1 MKKYDWFAARLFQPE
16 LSTID
21 FYNSGVTPENTDIKS
36 KDYYKGL
43 PDVVNAFTENG
54 TFNEQKFE
62 SFYNNALL
70 TYNQY
75 STDEYGKLVLSEYE
89 YDPAEWRTPIGSNIK
104 DTSTYFQLGNKN
116 IRKDAYGIESLGIMT
131 GQNLSTREMAQM
143 NNVRDSEGNVLDWTP
158 NDKGGL
164 FKSLTRPTLALAT
177 YKEDGVEIIDGKEVK
192 HKKGDIILD
201 DNGMPFYRELAEGEE
216 SYGQD
221 LLHISDTLTDDLS
234 KWNKYDFFDSDG
246 IEKTVG
252 GTLMKTAATIAPF
265 IIPGGKYVKA
275 AKWILAGTQASLEM
289 AKVLP
294 VLGKAVHG
302 AFGGDEK
309 DSQFFDSMTQWENY
323 MSRFEAS
330 MSDKTRQNQWS
341 FETFGNLVGDITG
354 QLFQQRAVS
363 AVPTLLK
370 KAGFLDET
378 MDNVKLGQEMALGY
392 MAMTSARDTYGSFM
406 EAGADRQT
414 AGIAAIAS
422 MLALNTL
429 MRQDYFRKTLFK
441 GSFFDEDNIDDVVNG
456 VARQLRID
464 DMVEGTAKE
473 KLLKLQKKFTS
484 GFTKAFSDYKGA
496 MLREGLEEVMEETVF
511 DFSKGITEGLK
522 ALGVPVSETTLD
534 FKWDPKEMFSR
545 YAMSFIGGAIG
556 GGIFNAANDFQLRG
570 QSDIIKAMDDSD
582 LAKMTYLIAEGRTQE
597 VRDYITKLY
606 KKGLLGDSNLSASK
620 SQIVTDIDGKGNLV
634 YETEGESQN
643 DLIYRQMMR
652 HVDYLDNIISQ
663 EGLKHPEEVML
674 TMAAMGVDPKAFDG
688 KLITAKLLNLTMVR
702 GGFLSDVN
710 KLTTDIVKYRAD
722 LDSLMEPYRAKA
734 DSDKDKDGWKNDENI
749 KRVQEK
755 LKGLRE
761 KRDLMLSGE
770 LNGYYAERGMF
781 ALDNGTHQNF
791 INFSK
796 ERFAEVMKGKRYSDL
811 SDQEK
816 KDLDLDYEDYKNTT
830 LKRNVFRAYDVYR
843 KLSELYAPAL
853 QQIGDSLESFNE
865 DDIHGSETNITLY
878 DGLIKE
884 YNGKIDRYNELK
896 SKEVRT
902 SEEHDEFLNLTNE
915 LVELKNKMGMI
926 ESRPAELLRGRV
938 EGELHVSEMLDPKRV
953 TFEDIT
959 AVQNYIKF
967 LYSQMVSKK
976 TFVRSEDEMQEYY
989 NAIKK
994 LQNLSVQDRF
1004 ASFFDDAAS
1013 VGTTPFGDFEDGGDS
1028 FAVEIDGKSENL
1040 LEFASDGNFNERQK
1054 ELINKIK
1061 DLEQTFGDE
1070 HTKRKIDEI
1079 LKFIQKYANVS
1090 PELAQMLLDS
1100 VMSIRINDAT
1110 GNSQIVSLFGFRN
1123 EIETLRE
1130 QLVFSP
1136 LLDLLKAF
1144 QSEFGGN
1151 LTIADLLNGQLHKL
1165 ASTPYMDEYIIGN
1178 AKIKDELKHTLQL
1191 LNAIRAI
1198 VNGAH
1203 SGLNERGNKLR
1214 KGDEPQLAVLGEKA
1228 GKMLMNDIVTMQ
1240 QKIQILLQLD
1250 ENNSAQKL
1258 RVHKESEIKMKPMF
1272 VKYLIDSKDGF
1283 KDQFDIDI
1291 QALWEESD
1299 TEDVGY
1305 THISDANWS
1314 TFEATRVLFESKL
1327 YDAIKAKGYTDVAK
1341 RVAAMFG
1348 DNLYKMES
1356 TRISTN
1362 TETLTAYDVAEY
1374 LLDISTIRCSDFTSR
1389 YKEILERRKNANP
1402 KLAPVV
1408 GQELAIRRKVCLSSN
1423 PNLYN
1428 DFLSELEK
1436 QAQNDEDDY
1445 VKNKRKL
1452 ENTSVT
1458 LGGAGTGKTVA
1469 IGGIAADI
1477 ISFDDDIEFVFAA
1490 SNDEQATKL
1499 KSSVGHEGAV
1509 FITNDPTPEDKH
1521 KNIFKEYVNGTLPE
1535 PYYDDV
1541 KQRVEFN
1548 PIILNPTKTLF
1559 DPSKSRKI
1567 IVIDEA
1573 TLLNVVKWQA
1583 LVNMAKREGAII
1595 WALGDLKQ
1603 NQAVTPM
1610 KTKKP
1615 DGSLVDEKLVLSN
1628 GIEDFFIIKSPSL
1641 TTSLRSGN
1649 EAKFHNATELDTLL
1663 TKVTERAQSEN
1674 AHSEADYDR
1683 ITKQEN
1689 SEPITLYYYDE
1700 GDIFVGE
1707 KMLSSSDGITATMN
1721 RLVQKIVAEEPDA
1734 KKRKARIAYISDKD
1748 SVVIPTDTNPDT
1760 QGIVVHVRADKV
1772 QGGEYD
1778 YVIIDKKWSGS
1789 RYSAARD
1796 FYTLTQRSS
1805 KGTVFV
1811 DNGISSLL
1819 NFESVSDASFTS
1831 NSKPSDQQIQQFIDW
1846 KMNGLSSVSIT
1857 GSIAPYFK
1865 PTVVRGTPP
1874 PPPPPPPSSSG
1885 STSGSSPMPS
1895 SSSTSSG
1902 STSSTSSG
1910 STVTSP
1916 SVTTPT
1922 TPPPPPAPTVGGGI
1936 GPFFDPE
1943 PYEFTDE
1950 GEPVFVDYDD
1960 YFVENPI
1967 EEPPYEPTPLEEPTP
1982 NDFPVDSW
1990 EDEDE
1995 ESSGIYTDEDAYI
2008 QRFGRWDL
2016 EKRILAENALGIKM
2030 DDEKSLNISEDD
2042 YKILME
2048 NIPGLIK
2055 YVPRDSWQTEI
2066 QSLFMQTSFY
2076 MDNFD
2081 IEIRIKDFE
2090 GKGNVFCVLKNN
2102 GTKEI
2107 ITFPI
2112 TVIESGKNGIY
2123 TGDFYLEH
2131 KAWFETGEWITLDQ
2145 LKQKY
2150 PTLRIAEDWGCISMS
2165 PLEIEDYIAT
2175 HALEFR
2181 DSLEEGTG
2189 FLQYWFDMNNGKGM
2203 LLVSDNGYV
2212 MARSN
2217 DIWNYGTAHGWKW
2230 MYSFADVMTHVGM
2243 ERPLSAN
2250 DFLKFLDCRHYRMK
2264 HSKGDPKLKENLSFE
2279 QAALATDETFLE
2291 ADFSNKDNAKAFH
2304 NQMKNRRFQ
2313 ILNMQTTRKLFDTI
2327 LYSMNDSSNLMK
2339 WCFNGIKD
2347 TLKLKNIFR
2356 FISVE
2361 NEMYY
2366 DLYYDGTNYILE
2378 SIDKDGNGT
2387 KSTWEDF
2394 SQQSLYRFITEND
2407 TLFIDIR
2414 KQGYYEIPI
2423 NEMLYGLFK
2432 NVINQ
2437 QNGANLLDSFLLNTK
2452 QFQHGLFPNLA
2463 GGKLYSGDTG
2473 SSTYRR
2479 VVHKKNGVL
2488 TNGWMT
2494 DASTWHPSV
2503 YTLDPDKFESGDLSE
2518 ARMERDEEL
2527 QYDEDL
2533 EQIKTVLNGIVD
2545 LDSVSGIR
2553 NRSSIEE
2560 IISEVNDKLG
2570 KTLQYPVPT
2579 LVVVNDE
2586 FVIVKNTDINVWLQH
2601 VAKQFGIDPNGVKKE
2616 FSFMKTCKSVI
2627 FSVNSH
2633 DYYRVCQNSE
2643 GKWEMFSF
2651 NSFPEFQIAY
2661 NNSSDNTNAMTY
2673 LRESVSSMDSTIDIN
2688 LLMDELSPE
2697 LLLDI
2702 NNYLLKRLE
2711 NNEC

>member
-1 MKKYDWFAARLFQPE
+1 MKKHDWFAAILFQPNM
-16 LSTID
+16 SADD
-21 FYNSGVTPENTDIKS
+21 FFNVGITPDNTDIKT
-36 KDYYKGL
+36 KDYYKSI
-43 PDVVNAFTENG
+43 PKVIDAFTENG
-54 TFNEQKFE
+54 TFNNEKFE
-62 SFYNNALL
+62 NFYNNALL
-70 TYNQY
+70 TYNVY
-75 STDEYGKLVLSEYE
+75 SSDEYKKHVLKEYE
-89 YDPAEWRTPIGSNIK
+89 YDPAEWRTPIGSSVKN
-104 DTSTYFQLGNKN
+104 TNAYFQLGKKN
-116 IRKDAYGIESLGIMT
+116 LAQTAYGIENIGIVT
-131 GQNLSTREMAQM
+131 DQNLSTRELAQR
-143 NNVRDSEGNVLDWTP
+143 NKVRDANGNVLDWTP

-164 FKSLTRPTLALAT
+164 FKSLTRPTLVLAT
-177 YKEDGVEIIDGKEVK
+177 YKQDFVEVVNGKEIK
-192 HKKGDIILD
+192 HEKGDVILD
-201 DNGMPFYRELAEGEE
+201 ENGMPFYREVADGEE
-216 SYGQD
+216 IYGQD
-221 LLHISDTLTDDLS
+221 VLHISDTLTDDLS
-234 KWNKYDFFDSDG
+234 SWNKYDFFDSDG
-246 IEKTVG
+246 VEKSIG
-252 GTLMKTAATIAPF
+252 GTIMKTAASIVPYL
-265 IIPGGKYVKA
+265 IPGGKYIKA
-275 AKWILAGTQASLEM
+275 AKWALAGTQASVEL
-289 AKVLP
+289 AKALP
-294 VLGKAVHG
+294 VLGKAIHG

-309 DSQFFDSMTQWENY
+309 DSSFFNSMTQWENY
-323 MSRFEAS
+323 MARFES
-330 MSDKTRQNQWS
+330 SVSDKTRRDPWTV
-341 FETFGNLVGDITG
+341 ETFGNLIGDITG

-363 AVPTLLK
+363 AVPSLLK
-370 KAGFLDET
+370 KAGFLNGT

-392 MAMTSARDTYGSFM
+392 MALTSARDSYSSFI
-406 EAGADRQT
+406 EAGVDRQT

-441 GSFFDEDNIDDVVNG
+441 GSFFDEDSIDDVIKG
-456 VARQLRID
+456 VSQSIKID
-464 DMVEGTAKE
+464 DMVEGAAKE
-473 KLLKLQKKFTS
+473 KLLKMQKRFTS
-484 GFTKAFSDYKGA
+484 NFAKVFTDYKGA
-496 MLREGLEEVMEETVF
+496 MFREGLEEVMEESVF
-511 DFSKGITEGLK
+511 DLSKGITEGLN
-522 ALGVPVSETTLD
+522 ALGIPVSNGEFD
-534 FKWDPKEMFSR
+534 FEWDMGEMLAR
-545 YAMSFIGGAIG
+545 YSMSFIGGAIG
-556 GGIFNAANDFQLRG
+556 GGIFNAAHDFQLRG
-570 QSDIIKAMDDSD
+570 QSDIIKALDDTD
-582 LAKMTYLIAEGRTQE
+582 LARLTYLIAEGRTQE
-597 VRDYITKLY
+597 IRNHVTKLY
-606 KKGLLGDSNLSASK
+606 KKGLLGDNNLSGSK
-620 SQIVTDIDGKGNLV
+620 SQIVTDIDGNGEFV
-634 YETEGESQN
+634 FETGGESQN
-643 DLIYRQMMR
+643 DLVYKQIMR
-652 HVDYLDNIISQ
+652 HVDYLDTIISQ
-663 EGLKHPEEVML
+663 EGLKLPEDTVIQMI
-674 TMAAMGVDPKAFDG
+674 TMGIDPKTFDE
-688 KLITAKLLNLTMVR
+688 KLFTAKLLNLSLVR
-702 GGFLSDVN
+702 GGFLSDIE
-710 KLTTDIVKYRAD
+710 KLRLDIVKYRSE
-722 LDSLMEPYRAKA
+722 LDSLMAPYKAKT
-734 DSDKDKDGWKNDENI
+734 DSDKDKDGWKDDEKI
-749 KRVQEK
+749 KNVLEK
-755 LKGLRE
+755 LKELR
-761 KRDLMLSGE
+761 KHRDLILSGE
-770 LNGYYAERGMF
+770 LNSYYAERGMF
-781 ALDNGTHQNF
+781 ALDSGTHQNF

-811 SDQEK
+811 SEKEK
-816 KDLDLDYEDYKNTT
+816 KELDLDYEDYKNTA

-843 KLSELYAPAL
+843 KLSELYAPTL
-853 QQIGDSLESFNE
+853 QQIGNSLKSFNE
-865 DDIHGSETNITLY
+865 DDIHGSESNITLY
-878 DGLIKE
+878 DSLIKE
-884 YNGKIDRYNELK
+884 YNGKIYRYNELN

-902 SEEHDEFLNLTNE
+902 SEEHDEFLNLANE

-926 ESRPAELLRGRV
+926 ESRPAELLRGKV
-938 EGELHVSEMLDPKRV
+938 EGELHISEMLDPKRAA
-953 TFEDIT
+953 FEDVT

-1004 ASFFDDAAS
+1004 ASFFDDVAS

-1028 FAVEIDGKSENL
+1028 FAIEVDGKIENL

-1061 DLEQTFGDE
+1061 DLEKTFGDE

-1100 VMSIRINDAT
+1100 VTSIRINDAT

-1144 QSEFGGN
+1144 QSEFGGD

-1178 AKIKDELKHTLQL
+1178 AKVKDELKHTLQL

-1214 KGDEPQLAVLGEKA
+1214 KGNEPQLAVLGEKA
-1228 GKMLMNDIVTMQ
+1228 GKMLMNDIVAMQ

-1283 KDQFDIDI
+1283 KNQFDIDV

-1299 TEDVGY
+1299 TEDIGY
-1305 THISDANWS
+1305 IHISDANWA

-1341 RVAAMFG
+1341 RVTAMFG

-1389 YKEILERRKNANP
+1389 YKEILERRKNTNP
-1402 KLAPVV
+1402 KLAPVI
-1408 GQELAIRRKVCLSSN
+1408 GQEFAIRRKVCLSSN

-1436 QAQNDEDDY
+1436 QAQSDKDDY

-1452 ENTSVT
+1452 ENTAIT

-1477 ISFDDDIEFVFAA
+1477 ISFDDDVEFVFAA

-1499 KSSVGHEGAV
+1499 KSSIGHEGNV
-1509 FITNDPTPEDKH
+1509 FITNDRTPEDKH
-1521 KNIFKEYVNGTLPE
+1521 ESIFKEYVNGALPE

-1567 IVIDEA
+1567 IVVDEA

-1583 LVNMAKREGAII
+1583 LVNMAKREGAVI

-1721 RLVQKIVAEEPDA
+1721 RLVQKIVAEEPDT

-1865 PTVVRGTPP
+1865 PTVVIET
-1874 PPPPPPPSSSG
+1874 PPPPSSS
-1885 STSGSSPMPS
+1885 T
-1895 SSSTSSG
+1895 
-1902 STSSTSSG
+1902 STSSTG
-1910 STVTSP
+1910 S
-1916 SVTTPT
+1916 PT
-1922 TPPPPPAPTVGGGI
+1922 TSTTPPPPAPTVGSGI

-1960 YFVENPI
+1960 YYPVENPI
-1967 EEPPYEPTPLEEPTP
+1967 EEPLYEPVSFEEPILD
-1982 NDFPVDSW
+1982 DFSNESW
-1990 EDEDE
+1990 EETEDDSE
-1995 ESSGIYTDEDAYI
+1995 TYTDEETYI
-2008 QRFGRWDL
+2008 QRFGNWNL
-2016 EKRILAENALGIKM
+2016 EKRNSAEKSMGIKTN
-2030 DDEKSLNISEDD
+2030 DEKSLKISEDD
-2042 YKILME
+2042 YKVLMK
-2048 NIPGLIK
+2048 NIPGLVK
-2055 YVPRDSWQTEI
+2055 YVPRGEKDHIWKTEI
-2066 QSLFMQTSFY
+2066 KNLFKSTSFY

-2102 GTKEI
+2102 GTKEV

-2123 TGDFYLEH
+2123 TGDFQLKH
-2131 KAWFETGEWITLDQ
+2131 KARFETGEWITLDQ

-2165 PLEIEDYIAT
+2165 PLEIEDYIAA

-2181 DSLEEGTG
+2181 DSLEEGTE
-2189 FLQYWFDMNNGKGM
+2189 FLQYWFEMNNGKGM

-2217 DIWNYGTAHGWKW
+2217 DVWNYGTANGWKW
-2230 MYSFADVMTHVGM
+2230 MHSFADVMTHVGM
-2243 ERPLSAN
+2243 ERPLSAEN
-2250 DFLKFLDCRHYRMK
+2250 FLKFLDYRHYRMK
-2264 HSKGDPKLKENLSFE
+2264 HSIGDPKLKENLSFE
-2279 QAALATDETFLE
+2279 QAVLATNETFLE
-2291 ADFSNKDNAKAFH
+2291 ADFSKGNKDNAKAFH

-2313 ILNMQTTRKLFDTI
+2313 ILNMQTTRKLFDTVF
-2327 LYSMNDSSNLMK
+2327 YSINDSSNLMK

-2347 TLKLKNIFR
+2347 TLRLKNIFR

-2361 NEMYY
+2361 KEMYY
-2366 DLYYDGTNYILE
+2366 DLYHDGTNYILE
-2378 SIDKDGNGT
+2378 SKDKDGNVT
-2387 KSTWEDF
+2387 KSIWEDF
-2394 SQQSLYRFITEND
+2394 SQQSLHRFITENNAS
-2407 TLFIDIR
+2407 FIEVR

-2437 QNGANLLDSFLLNTK
+2437 QNGANLLDAFLLNTN
-2452 QFQHGLFPNLA
+2452 QFKHGLFPNLA

-2473 SSTYRR
+2473 SSVYRR
-2479 VVHKKNGVL
+2479 VVHKKNDVL

-2494 DASTWHPSV
+2494 NASIWHPSV
-2503 YTLDPDKFESGDLSE
+2503 YELDPDKFASGDLLE
-2518 ARMERDEEL
+2518 ARAELDQKL

-2533 EQIKTVLNGIVD
+2533 EQIKTVLNGVID
-2545 LDSVSGIR
+2545 LDSVNGIR
-2553 NRSSIEE
+2553 NKSSIEE

-2579 LVVVNDE
+2579 LVVTNNE
-2586 FVIVKNTDINVWLQH
+2586 FFIIKNTDINVWLQH

-2633 DYYRVCQNSE
+2633 DCYRVCQNPE
-2643 GKWEMFSF
+2643 GKWEIFSF

-2661 NNSSDNTNAMTY
+2661 NNSSNNTTAITY

-2688 LLMDELSPE
+2688 ILMDELSPE